1 MEKQTLGEIAAQ
13 KLLNMIQEEGFTA
26 GDKLPT
32 EAELVEFLGVGR
44 NTVREALR
52 VLMSRNIV
60 TIRQGSGTFI
70 SDKNGVSD
78 DPLGF
83 SMIEDRRKLTE
94 DLIQIRVML
103 EPPIAALAA
112 QNATAEDIAALEIIL
127 MELEECMAR
136 RQDYAEKDSQFHAQ
150 IAGCSHNLVMTNLV
164 PVITNGVRVFAGSV
178 QETEYENTRQSH
190 RRIFEA
196 IRDRRPVD
204 AQQAM
209 YFHLM
214 FNDNRYRDEMK

>member
-1 MEKQTLGEIAAQ
+1 MEKQTLGELTAK
-13 KLLNMIQEEGFTA
+13 KLLDMIQEKGYTV

-32 EAELVEFLGVGR
+32 EVELTEALGVGR

-52 VLMSRNIV
+52 ILMSRNIV

-70 SDKNGVSD
+70 SDKNGVAD

-94 DLIQIRVML
+94 DLIQVRVML

-112 QNATAEDIAALEIIL
+112 QNAADKEIE
-127 MELEECMAR
+127 ELEAVLVEMEDLIA
-136 RQDYAEKDSQFHAQ
+136 QKKDYAEKDSQFHAQ
-150 IAGCSHNLVMTNLV
+150 IANLSHNLVMTNLI
-164 PVITNGVRVFAGSV
+164 PVITDGIRVFAGSV
-178 QETEYENTRQSH
+178 QETEYQQTLLSH
-190 RRIFEA
+190 RSIFEA
-196 IRDRRPVD
+196 IKGRRPVE

-209 YFHLM
+209 EFHLM
-214 FNDNRYRDEMK
+214 YNDNRYKGEQ